1 MFVRQCRSGQ
11 DKPNVCEIH
20 CWPPDA
26 ACCRPISAKLAS
38 HPQAPTPALQLQRA
52 SHSLTCLNRPSQREK
67 KMHSGGG
74 NDRDEI
80 RRLRPHLRPP
90 PAASPPATSAAGA
103 VAASPRSSAAAT
115 GSGNSAEAPPA
126 ISLVGLGGAAA
137 RHGPGAAPSGRPDKL
152 LMFIPIHN
160 AQIW

>member
-1 MFVRQCRSGQ
+1 
-11 DKPNVCEIH
+11 
-20 CWPPDA
+20 
-26 ACCRPISAKLAS
+26 
-38 HPQAPTPALQLQRA
+38 
-52 SHSLTCLNRPSQREK
+52 
-67 KMHSGGG
+67 MHSGGG

-90 PAASPPATSAAGA
+90 PPRA

-126 ISLVGLGGAAA
+126 ISLAGLGGAAP
-137 RHGPGAAPSGRPDKL
+137 RHGIGAATSGRPDKL